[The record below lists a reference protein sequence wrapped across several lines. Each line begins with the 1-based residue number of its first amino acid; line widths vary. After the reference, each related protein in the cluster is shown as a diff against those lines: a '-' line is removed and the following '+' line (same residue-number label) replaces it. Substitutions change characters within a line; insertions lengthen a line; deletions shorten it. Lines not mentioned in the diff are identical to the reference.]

1 MIVDHDSDDGSDQRG
16 NAEGEPPEPPSPAA
30 AISRDVS
37 ETPSIS
43 VDSESAVD
51 VEREVAEWLADGL
64 TEAISVARPA
74 GGRRERVLGISVR
87 ILGDRSMARAHRR
100 WCDVEGTTDV
110 LTFASAE
117 PEGLHIDLML
127 CIDEAR
133 RRAEEFG
140 HDERREL
147 LLYAVHGLLHGL
159 GHDDQDAEAF
169 ASMHDE
175 EDRILRQIGV
185 GSVFRPEGA
194 S

>member
-1 MIVDHDSDDGSDQRG
+1 
-16 NAEGEPPEPPSPAA
+16 
-30 AISRDVS
+30 
-37 ETPSIS
+37 
-43 VDSESAVD
+43 
-51 VEREVAEWLADGL
+51 
-64 TEAISVARPA
+64 
-74 GGRRERVLGISVR
+74 
-87 ILGDRSMARAHRR
+87 MAR
-100 WCDVEGTTDV
+100 
-110 LTFASAE
+110 
-117 PEGLHIDLML
+117 EGLHIDLML